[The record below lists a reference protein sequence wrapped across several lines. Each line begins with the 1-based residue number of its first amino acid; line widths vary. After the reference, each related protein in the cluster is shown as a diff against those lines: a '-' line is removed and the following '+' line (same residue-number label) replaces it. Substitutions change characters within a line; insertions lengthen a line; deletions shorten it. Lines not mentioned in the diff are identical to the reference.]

1 MAEAHVV
8 RLVNAKMSE
17 SLGPIVVESLESIT
31 PILYSVGVGAIGGFF
46 VGYILKKILTVAM
59 ILGVFTFGILCLA
72 QMRAINLNFEEI
84 IGLISNFENFFRQ
97 TVAPLISSVPFMG
110 SFFFGFLTALS

>member
-17 SLGPIVVESLESIT
+17 SLGPIVAESLESIT

-46 VGYILKKILTVAM
+46 VGYIVKKILNLAI
-59 ILGVFTFGILCLA
+59 ILGVFTLGILYLG
-72 QMRAINLNFEEI
+72 QTNVINLNFEEI
-84 IGLISNFENFFRQ
+84 TALISKFENVIQ
-97 TVAPLISSVPFMG
+97 TFAPLITGIPFAG
-110 SFFFGFLTALS
+110 SFFLGFLGGLR